1 VRNQVKDNVGG
12 DKMELKLNEGL
23 MLAGDI
29 GGTKTNLGLFEPGSG
44 RPLMRVVASYPSY
57 SASSLEE
64 IIGEFLTLHPA
75 RVSAACFGIAGPVIK
90 GVVKTTNL
98 SWIVSESGLRE
109 RFSWDNVKL
118 VNDLAATARSIPAL
132 EHSEA
137 CDLNPGRPDPQGTVG
152 VVAPGTGLGMALL
165 FFVNGKPHPLAS
177 EGGHVEFAPR
187 DLKEIELLKHLFS
200 KMPHVSVER
209 LVSGPGLFT
218 IYSWLKEYH
227 HHTEPKWL
235 LELFSLRDP
244 SQVISEVAIEER
256 EPLCIESLDLFTT
269 ILGSTAGNLAL
280 TAMTTGGIYLAGGI
294 VPKILSKLRAG
305 GFMKAFRAKGR
316 FEEFLSEVPVRVV
329 LNDKAALLGAA
340 CCASDLLAAGGSML
354 GS

>member
-1 VRNQVKDNVGG
+1 
-12 DKMELKLNEGL
+12 MKLNQKEGL
-23 MLAGDI
+23 ILAGDI
-29 GGTKTNLGLFEPGSG
+29 GGTKTNLGLYGRGTG
-44 RPLMRVVASYPSY
+44 RPLMKFVASYPSH

-64 IIGEFLTLHPA
+64 IVGEFLTRYPV
-75 RVSAACFGIAGPVIK
+75 RVSAACFGIAGPVIN

-98 SWIVSESGLRE
+98 TWIVSEGGLRE
-109 RFSWDNVKL
+109 RFGWDNVKL

-132 EHSEA
+132 EQSEV

-165 FFVNGKPHPLAS
+165 VFVNGRPHPLAS
-177 EGGHVEFAPR
+177 EGGHVDFGPR
-187 DLKEIELLKHLFS
+187 DVKEIELLTHLLS
-200 KMPHVSVER
+200 RMPHVSVER
-209 LVSGPGLFT
+209 LVSGPGLLN

-235 LELFSLRDP
+235 LELFSLKDP
-244 SQVISEVAIEER
+244 SQVISEVAIEEK
-256 EPLCIESLDLFTT
+256 EPLCIESLDIFTT
-269 ILGSTAGNLAL
+269 ILGAIAGNLAL
-280 TAMTTGGIYLAGGI
+280 TAMATGGIYLAGGI
-294 VPKILSKLRAG
+294 APKILPKLLDG
-305 GFMKAFRAKGR
+305 GFIKAFTAKGR

-340 CCASDLLAAGGSML
+340 CCASDLLATEGSNS